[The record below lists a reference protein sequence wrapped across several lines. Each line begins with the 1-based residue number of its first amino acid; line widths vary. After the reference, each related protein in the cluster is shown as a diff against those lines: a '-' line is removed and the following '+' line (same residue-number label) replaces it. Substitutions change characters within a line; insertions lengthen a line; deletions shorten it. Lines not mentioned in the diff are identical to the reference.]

1 MRLRGKMCRSGE
13 CNCLYGGAK
22 TSGLV
27 EDIRQMLGDVEPE
40 NFPDRLLFV
49 SMCNDIGWNRK
60 GYKKKLER
68 SSEFCSAVS
77 SRTPDVLWTRKRS
90 QLVRVA
96 VCASRSLGSACE
108 SPVRNF
114 ANQTDD
120 PILAC
125 EVPVKFGEK
134 RNASRKT

>member
-1 MRLRGKMCRSGE
+1 
-13 CNCLYGGAK
+13 
-22 TSGLV
+22 
-27 EDIRQMLGDVEPE
+27 MLGDVEPE

-60 GYKKKLER
+60 GYKEDTLAIAEPTA
-68 SSEFCSAVS
+68 SFAQQFLPGHLMFCG
-77 SRTPDVLWTRKRS
+77 LGKRS

-96 VCASRSLGSACE
+96 VWASGSLGSGCE

-120 PILAC
+120 PILTC